1 MTPLRVDSVTIFKI
15 RSHGCGVL
23 NSETACNSPQ
33 SATQHLLYLVL
44 QHALFFRTETRKR
57 SDQLTT
63 ANQMGQ
69 HLTPKSRRKR
79 RNLKTSDSFGPS
91 SSPKDWFSLSC
102 CFFSFCA
109 MNSCLQ
115 LYYFLTLLFYS
126 RRLESF
132 ELGTSIYCPGCP
144 SSSLPLSEL
153 RGERASLSFIHTS
166 VVVVEQSYH
175 FCRALTSMKIVLE
188 GEIAFS

>member
-102 CFFSFCA
+102 CFFPFAPWILVCSFTI
-109 MNSCLQ
+109 SWP
-115 LYYFLTLLFYS
+115 F
-126 RRLESF
+126 
-132 ELGTSIYCPGCP
+132 
-144 SSSLPLSEL
+144 
-153 RGERASLSFIHTS
+153 SFIPAAWSRLSLAHLS
-166 VVVVEQSYH
+166 
-175 FCRALTSMKIVLE
+175 IVLVVQAALCLFRNWE
-188 GEIAFS
+188 VNERVSLLYTHRLLLLNKVIIFAAPWLQWRLF